1 MSNATNMVDLRA
13 YKSGFLTV
21 EQARSINLNI
31 DVLQRFIVGLPKAE
45 LHVHIEGTLEP
56 AQMLAIAK
64 RNELLE
70 NLEGYY
76 DVDGNDNAAWCKAQ
90 VSKRKF
96 RSLQDFLNLYY
107 SACDIMRTEE
117 DFYDLCMAYL
127 KKASKG
133 NVRHSEIFFDPQ
145 THMIE
150 RNSISIETIVN
161 GLYRACQD
169 GNTLDPPVDADL
181 IMCFLRHRH
190 PGCAWA
196 SPPAKE
202 SEALDLLQ
210 QVIDSNDG
218 LLGKIIG
225 VGLDSSESGNPPKIF
240 EAVFSLAKKFGLRC
254 VAHAGEEGP
263 SSYIT
268 DALDILGCERIDHGV
283 RCLEDDAVVERL
295 VSEAIPL
302 TVCPCS
308 NHQLQVISRYF
319 SGENPVRTM
328 MSKGLKV
335 TLNGDDPAYF
345 FGHEDKFGQTHGGYI
360 ESNYLATAKECALTA
375 DELVKLALNSFES
388 SFISKSCLQEYY
400 NMLEEYCADFQ

>member
-1 MSNATNMVDLRA
+1 MSNANTVDLRG
-13 YKSGFLTV
+13 YKSNFLSA
-21 EQARSINLNI
+21 EQALLINSNSH
-31 DVLQRFIVGLPKAE
+31 VLHKFITGLPKAE
-45 LHVHIEGTLEP
+45 LHIHIEGTLEP
-56 AQMLAIAK
+56 VDMLAIAK
-64 RNELLE
+64 RNDLLG
-70 NLEGYY
+70 NLEGYVVGS
-76 DVDGNDNAAWCKAQ
+76 DDATWCQ
-90 VSKRKF
+90 VQKSKREF
-96 RSLQDFLNLYY
+96 RNLQEFLDLYY
-107 SACDIMRTEE
+107 AACDVMRTEE

-127 KKASKG
+127 QKASKG
-133 NVRHSEIFFDPQ
+133 NVRHCEIFFDPQ

-150 RNSISIETIVN
+150 RNNISIETVVN
-161 GLYRACQD
+161 GLHRACQA
-169 GNTLDPPVDADL
+169 GKSLDPPVDAHL
-181 IMCFLRHRH
+181 ILCFLRHRH

-196 SPPAKE
+196 SPPATKN
-202 SEALDLLQ
+202 EALDLLQ
-210 QVIDSNDG
+210 TLIDSDDD

-225 VGLDSSESGNPPKIF
+225 VGLDSSERDNPPEIF
-240 EAVFSLAKKFGLRC
+240 KDVFCLAKKVGLRC

-283 RCLEDDAVVERL
+283 RCLESDAVVERL
-295 VSEAIPL
+295 VSEGIPL

-328 MSKGLKV
+328 MSRGLKV

-388 SFISKSCLQEYY
+388 SFISSVQMQEYRG
-400 NMLEEYCADFQ
+400 MVKEYCANFQ